1 MINPV
6 NRLRH
11 PLLPGMALA
20 LIGILHSWLEASMAK
35 HMVAELPLLFACGWL
50 AAHAVRGTDP
60 RRWPA
65 LDAWTLPMLLA
76 ALLLSSVWM
85 LPVTLDL
92 AVLDPRANALK
103 FGAMVLAGFLFGV
116 AWPRAGVVLQG
127 FFMLNWAWMTIT
139 AGLLYQDAPQQ
150 LCSVYLND
158 QQAAAGFGL
167 VMLAAFVLSLWVLCS
182 VILPALMETP
192 D

>member
-1 MINPV
+1 MIHPV
-6 NRLRH
+6 SSLRH
-11 PLLPGMALA
+11 PFLPGVALA
-20 LIGILHSWLEASMAK
+20 LIGILHARLEASMAT

-50 AAHAVRGTDP
+50 AARAVRGTDL
-60 RRWPA
+60 RRRPA

-92 AVLDPRANALK
+92 AVLDPRMNALK
-103 FGAMVLAGFLFGV
+103 FGAMVMAGLLCGV
-116 AWPRAGVVLQG
+116 AWPRAGMVLQG

-167 VMLAAFVLSLWVLCS
+167 VMLAGCVLSLWVLCS
-182 VILPALMETP
+182 VILPAMTATQ